1 MAGLSHDLRS
11 PLSRIRLAAEMLP
24 ESADNL
30 DGVASITRNVDHA
43 DRLTG

>member
-1 MAGLSHDLRS
+1 MAGVSHDLRS